1 MATDWIWE
9 VQKFVNRILEFL
21 TGLETIDC
29 VDIKIKPPCS
39 WLGKEV
45 LYGRFTFFFHEI
57 KLGKLLQRND
67 RLRGKVELPLFVLG

>member
-29 VDIKIKPPCS
+29 VDIKKPPCS

-45 LYGRFTFFFHEI
+45 FLW
-57 KLGKLLQRND
+57 
-67 RLRGKVELPLFVLG
+67 

>member
-29 VDIKIKPPCS
+29 VDIKKTS
-39 WLGKEV
+39 
-45 LYGRFTFFFHEI
+45 LYMAGQGGFFMVD
-57 KLGKLLQRND
+57 LLSFFMKSNWESCCN
-67 RLRGKVELPLFVLG
+67 GTIV